1 LAGVINHSIGTIIA
15 AAADSWLV
23 RRLSLTRA
31 VFAARRGGLRR
42 LRASLAAPRSLKFYA
57 V

>member
-23 RRLSLTRA
+23 RRLSVTRA
-31 VFAARRGGLRR
+31 VFAARRGGLWR